1 MSIERKKI
9 LDIAGF
15 ISFVG
20 ALATIY
26 PALSDPKLYA
36 IVAMLITC
44 AFCLFLAS
52 NYYDRF
58 KKSRV
63 KLSELE
69 IELIEKESV
78 VKESNEVVEELSALV
93 YRVHQ
98 NIDKIHH
105 SDDVDDLEHI
115 YSFSLR
121 QVLNSS
127 TSIFNI
133 VTSQK
138 CSSSLML
145 RDNSGMYKSEMYCS
159 NAKPKRETEESRPLG
174 LNEGY
179 VGRAFTHKRPQ
190 LWNIGDVGVFL
201 PTRDNFD
208 QYYTTGISVPIFCND
223 EPRAVLNIDSKVVG
237 AFSDGMFHLAET
249 ISHAL
254 AILLAYHD
262 EILASGFD
270 QEDSKSMQSTADALA
285 D

>member
-1 MSIERKKI
+1 MSIKRNKI
-9 LDIAGF
+9 LDIAGV

-36 IVAMLITC
+36 LVAMLITC
-44 AFCLFLAS
+44 TFCLFLAS
-52 NYYDRF
+52 NYHSRF

-63 KLSELE
+63 RVSDLE
-69 IELIEKESV
+69 IELIEKEEAI
-78 VKESNEVVEELSALV
+78 KESNEVVEELNALV

-105 SDDVDDLEHI
+105 HDDPDDLEQI

-145 RDNSGMYKSEMYCS
+145 RDSSAMYASEMYCS
-159 NAKPKRETEESRPLG
+159 NANPKRETEESRPLG
-174 LNEGY
+174 INEGY
-179 VGRAFTHKRPQ
+179 VGRAFTHKQPQ
-190 LWNIGDVGVFL
+190 LWNVGDVGVFV
-201 PTRDNFD
+201 PTRDNFVK
-208 QYYTTGISVPIFCND
+208 YYSTGITVPIFCND
-223 EPRAVLNIDSKVVG
+223 EPRAC
-237 AFSDGMFHLAET
+237 
-249 ISHAL
+249 
-254 AILLAYHD
+254 
-262 EILASGFD
+262 
-270 QEDSKSMQSTADALA
+270 
-285 D
+285 